1 MTVSY
6 SGPMVA
12 QGRILRI
19 VNHIG
24 LVSRRMKKVLL
35 LLGMVVFVAIQF
47 ADIAILD
54 AAPVDGLEF
63 HTQSDH
69 DQDKQAFDGCE
80 IHCGCH
86 ALHHMAAMGNASV
99 FAYAVSASRV
109 YPRDNAGKNSAG
121 QGPPVPPP
129 NA

>member
-1 MTVSY
+1 
-6 SGPMVA
+6 
-12 QGRILRI
+12 
-19 VNHIG
+19 
-24 LVSRRMKKVLL
+24 MKKYLALL
-35 LLGMVVFVAIQF
+35 VMAVFVAIQF

-54 AAPVDGLEF
+54 AAPTNGLEL
-63 HTQSDH
+63 HSQSDH

-86 ALHHMAAMGNASV
+86 ALHHMAPAGNASECLYEGLTKPILSG
-99 FAYAVSASRV
+99 AYI
-109 YPRDNAGKNSAG
+109 GKNSLG

>member
-1 MTVSY
+1 
-6 SGPMVA
+6 MVTE
-12 QGRILRI
+12 GWILRI
-19 VNHIG
+19 VNQKRLI
-24 LVSRRMKKVLL
+24 SRGMKKALL

-63 HTQSDH
+63 HRQSDH

-86 ALHHMAAMGNASV
+86 SLHHMAAAGLA
-99 FAYAVSASRV
+99 AGDIYAALTDQEF
-109 YPRDNAGKNSAG
+109 PRDNAGKNSAG

-129 NA
+129 SA